1 MTIDYG
7 FNVSEYKIESNNL
20 PVGKYKA
27 MICAE
32 EIKESENANNPKY
45 LSVTYEIVDGEFK
58 GLKKTHNYNLFH
70 TNSQTVNIARGDI
83 KRIELATGKP
93 VSPTTPLRGR
103 VLTLVVTTNKKNP
116 DFVDVKY
123 LPQDEANNADAPF

>member
-7 FNVSEYKIESNNL
+7 FDVSEYKLESNNL

-32 EIKESENANNPKY
+32 EIKASENVNNPQY
-45 LSVTYEIVDGEFK
+45 LSVTYEILDGEFK
-58 GLKKTHNYNLFH
+58 GQKKSHNYNLFH

-93 VSPTTPLRGR
+93 VSPTTPLRSR
-103 VLTLVVTTNKKNP
+103 VLTLVVTPNKKNA

-123 LPQDEANNADAPF
+123 LPADAANSDAPF